1 MPSESDISEDLELSN
16 ATGPPLSLRRSTPFS
31 EEELE
36 DMGTFEAPPNRAVLP
51 ARLRPLE
58 ETSSASNEEPS
69 VSNEEPSVSKPYSKK
84 RGKNGG
90 KKSRT
95 RRNKKRQIRRKT
107 NKRYSNKRYSRRR

>member
-69 VSNEEPSVSKPYSKK
+69 VSKPYSKK

>member
-1 MPSESDISEDLELSN
+1 MPSEFDISEDPELAN
-16 ATGPPLSLRRSTPFS
+16 LVGPPLGLQRSTHFS

-36 DMGTFEAPPNRAVLP
+36 DMGTFQSPPNRAILP
-51 ARLRPLE
+51 DRLRPIGE
-58 ETSSASNEEPS
+58 MPSASNEEPS
-69 VSNEEPSVSKPYSKK
+69 VGNEEMPSVSKPYSNK

-107 NKRYSNKRYSRRR
+107 NKRYSRRR